1 MSKRQCVAAI
11 LAAYILDSSSDEENI
26 NERVA
31 SKRKRIWRKEWVG
44 RREKEGFCSKLMVE
58 LKNDEPTMILNF
70 LRMTPE
76 DFENLLSLVKPFIQ
90 KADTVMRASI
100 PASTRLTLTLRYL
113 ATGDSFMSLQ
123 YLFRVPQPTISM
135 IIPEVVDAIYKVL
148 VDDYIKVS
156 ATLVYFLVLF
166 K

>member
-11 LAAYILDSSSDEENI
+11 LAAYIMDDSSDEEDN
-26 NERVA
+26 NETVT
-31 SKRKRIWRKEWVG
+31 SKRKRVWRKEWVG
-44 RREKEGFCSKLMVE
+44 RREKEGFCSKLQVE
-58 LKNDEPTMILNF
+58 LNNEEPTLFTNF
-70 LRMTPE
+70 LRMTSA
-76 DFENLLSLVKPFIQ
+76 DFENLLNLVKPHIE

-123 YLFRVPQPTISM
+123 YLFRIPQPTIST

-148 VDDYIKVS
+148 VDDYIQVKCHI
-156 ATLVYFLVLF
+156 VLF
-166 K
+166 VSL